1 MPTANTPQF
10 RMSRVRTPRN
20 DPALPGVRESNG
32 GSPKVILSST
42 RASNGGSTSCG
53 LPNARVSNGGSYSD
67 SLTSARTPGE
77 TAPNGGPPA
86 HWAPGGPGRLQVLEH
101 PIADHIL
108 AGMRDRDTP
117 PEQFRLHCQRL
128 LLFLLVEA
136 TRSFPRGDCKGEAVR
151 DGTSKR
157 AGKKVVV
164 FLSLNRHGL
173 GLTHQM
179 ADCIPDA
186 VTGVISVDEANH
198 GRPEARLH
206 LVRAPALSE
215 ARVMVFAPVV
225 ATGLSTCLAL
235 KLLRRSGATDIT
247 LISLITS
254 EVGQMRIQASDP
266 ELDIWTAA
274 VDHDWDSK
282 LGPVPG
288 IGNFVERLYGPK
300 SR

>member
-1 MPTANTPQF
+1 M
-10 RMSRVRTPRN
+10 
-20 DPALPGVRESNG
+20 
-32 GSPKVILSST
+32 
-42 RASNGGSTSCG
+42 
-53 LPNARVSNGGSYSD
+53 SNGGSYHD
-67 SLTSARTPGE
+67 SPTIARAPGE
-77 TAPNGGPPA
+77 AAPNGGLPAYWPPEA
-86 HWAPGGPGRLQVLEH
+86 TARLRVLEH

-108 AGMRDRDTP
+108 AALRDRNTP

-136 TRSFPRGDCKGEAVR
+136 TRSLPRRECKGEAVR
-151 DGTSKR
+151 DGASGR

-186 VTGVISVDEANH
+186 VTGVISVDEADH
-198 GRPEARLH
+198 ERPEARLH

-266 ELDIWTAA
+266 GIDMWTAA
-274 VDHDWDSK
+274 IDRDWDAR

-300 SR
+300 NR

>member
-1 MPTANTPQF
+1 MPTANTPPF
-10 RMSRVRTPRN
+10 RLNRARTQRN
-20 DPALPGVRESNG
+20 DPVLPSVSQSNG
-32 GSPKVILSST
+32 GSPKVVLSST
-42 RASNGGSTSCG
+42 RASNGGSTNSG
-53 LPNARVSNGGSYSD
+53 LPHARVSNGGSYSD
-67 SLTSARTPGE
+67 SLTSARAPGE
-77 TAPNGGPPA
+77 AAPNGSPPA
-86 HWAPGGPGRLQVLEH
+86 YWPPDGTGRLRVLEH

-108 AGMRDRDTP
+108 AALRDRDTP

-136 TRSFPRGDCKGEAVR
+136 TRSLPRGEFKGEAVR

-157 AGKKVVV
+157 TGKKVVV

-186 VTGVISVDEANH
+186 VTGVISVDEADR

-266 ELDIWTAA
+266 GIEMWTAA
-274 VDHDWDSK
+274 VDHDWDSR

-300 SR
+300 NR